1 MPVTQF
7 PDEWLAQSVEGLT
20 PERLQELRATADS
33 SRTLWDCVVTA
44 KIATD
49 AQIIEKL
56 SHRFRLKIADA
67 SRLDLTARDGVPEQL
82 ARRYRVLPLR
92 LTDSFLEL
100 GTANPFDL
108 DAEKALAF
116 ATAREIR
123 LFLLPPSKI
132 SEKLDEMYRSDKA
145 IDKLLEGM
153 GDQEVTML
161 SNAPPPEELN
171 ISEADASQK
180 PVVRLVDMII
190 SEGILSRASDIHV
203 EPEEGGVAVRYRID
217 GVLRQVMKI
226 PRQAGLPLISRIKIM
241 SSLDI
246 ADRLRPQDGRARVAV
261 NGQPIDLRVSTL
273 PAQLGEKVVI
283 RILDSRAT
291 VKSLDSLGLNAGE
304 AEAIKRLLENHEGI
318 LLVTGPTGSGKTTTL
333 YSCINQIKSEGVNIV
348 TVEDPVEYR
357 MQGIVQVQVQEKAGL
372 TFASALR
379 SILRQDPN
387 VVLIGEIRDRE
398 TAQIA
403 VQASLTGHLVL
414 STLHTN
420 DAANAVTRLV
430 DIGVE
435 AYKIA
440 AALRGVVAQRL
451 MRKLCPTCK
460 EVWMEAPADRL
471 KKWIPKGTP
480 LYRAAGCPDCAM
492 TGYRG
497 RFGIIEVLT
506 VSAEVER
513 RIAAGETAEHIAGA
527 ARRSGMKGLWDS
539 GLAHVL
545 RGESTLDELTRVVD
559 IPEEDD
565 HPTDAAAASRRS
577 ASGGK
582 ARSGSPQGA
591 AVAFTEPAHSA
602 APEELT
608 AHFELLEEPEPPRVS
623 GPHGLPAR
631 KVLLVDDED
640 SLRKVVK
647 DLLER
652 DGYIVSEARDG
663 VQALDQVDRVGP
675 DIIVLDLNMPGL
687 DGYGVLSHLRSR
699 PATADIPV
707 IVLTAKS
714 DEDNEVR
721 VFELGADDFLTK
733 PFRARALSARW
744 ETVHGHIEPGETPV
758 QAALRE
764 LREETGLEPAR
775 LYNVSRVEAFYR
787 HQTNEV
793 VLIPVFAGVVEAR
806 AAVRHSAEHDRAE
819 WLAPPEASARFA
831 WPRERRA
838 LDDVLSI
845 LRSGDAGLLED
856 VLRVC

>member
-1 MPVTQF
+1 MPVNQF
-7 PDEWLAQSVEGLT
+7 PDEWLAQSLEGLIT
-20 PERLQELRATADS
+20 PELLQQLREKS
-33 SRTLWDCVVTA
+33 ESGRTLWECVVA
-44 KIATD
+44 EKITTD
-49 AQIIEKL
+49 ADIIEKL
-56 SHRFRLKIADA
+56 SHRFRLKIADP
-67 SRLDLTARDGVPEQL
+67 SKLDLTVRDGVPEQL

-92 LTDSFLEL
+92 LTDSYLEL
-100 GTANPFDL
+100 ATANPFDL

-123 LFLLPPSKI
+123 LQLLSPAKI
-132 SEKLDEMYRSDKA
+132 TEKLDEMYKPDKQLER
-145 IDKLLEGM
+145 LLENM
-153 GDQEVTML
+153 GDQEVLTTL
-161 SNAPPPEELN
+161 PDTLPEELN
-171 ISEADASQK
+171 VSEADASQK

-291 VKSLDSLGLNAGE
+291 VKSLDTLGLNPGE

-333 YSCINQIKSEGVNIV
+333 YSAINQIKSEGVNIV

-372 TFASALR
+372 TFAAALR

-387 VVLIGEIRDRE
+387 VVLVGEIRDKE

-440 AALRGVVAQRL
+440 ASLRGVVAQRL

-460 EVWMEAPADRL
+460 EVWMEAPPDRL
-471 KKWIPKGTP
+471 RRWIPKGTP

-497 RFGIIEVLT
+497 RFSILEILT
-506 VSAEVER
+506 MTPELER
-513 RIAAGETAEHIAGA
+513 LIAAGEAADRIAAA
-527 ARRSGMKGLWDS
+527 ARRGGMKSLWDS
-539 GLAHVL
+539 GLAHVT
-545 RGESTLDELTRVVD
+545 RGESTIEELTRVVD
-559 IPEEDD
+559 IPAEEET
-565 HPTDAAAASRRS
+565 PAPAPLESAPARASAANRLSGSIDMRAPPPEPAAPVSTHFDLLEEQVPPSRRS
-577 ASGGK
+577 GAHGQPAS
-582 ARSGSPQGA
+582 
-591 AVAFTEPAHSA
+591 
-602 APEELT
+602 
-608 AHFELLEEPEPPRVS
+608 
-623 GPHGLPAR
+623 

-640 SLRKVVK
+640 SLRKVMR

-652 DGYIVSEARDG
+652 DGYVVTEARDG

-675 DIIVLDLNMPGL
+675 DIIVLDLNLPGL

-699 PATADIPV
+699 PATANIPV
-707 IVLTAKS
+707 IVLTAKG

-733 PFRARALSARW
+733 PFRARALSAR
-744 ETVHGHIEPGETPV
+744 
-758 QAALRE
+758 
-764 LREETGLEPAR
+764 LEA
-775 LYNVSRVEAFYR
+775 
-787 HQTNEV
+787 
-793 VLIPVFAGVVEAR
+793 VLG
-806 AAVRHSAEHDRAE
+806 
-819 WLAPPEASARFA
+819 
-831 WPRERRA
+831 RR
-838 LDDVLSI
+838 
-845 LRSGDAGLLED
+845 R
-856 VLRVC
+856 